1 MNKNWIHIII
11 LLAVGLIVVV
21 VIADYLSTR
30 PGKRPPNPFAFDI
43 SEYESVEDK
52 LISHR
57 ETRQIRITDTKAVHI
72 ASNGNNIFL
81 LTTDYLQTLTP
92 GGEEINSFSLEQA
105 PSSLFVYPDN
115 SIIIAFENRLEYYN
129 AEGNLLHRSDLAP
142 GNSLFTAVSAM
153 ENKIYVADAGNNQV
167 VVYDLS
173 LQYLDA
179 FKGES
184 GVSALHGFI
193 LPSKHF
199 DMAVNP
205 DNELWIVNPGL
216 HYIQNYAADGRFR
229 RQWGNP
235 SFTPEGFSG
244 CCNPSYI
251 TFLQD
256 GRFVTS
262 EKGLVRIKIYKE
274 SGILESVVA
283 SPEAF
288 KNGLK
293 APAITT
299 LENDIIVALDFDR
312 SMIRIFEPV

>member
-1 MNKNWIHIII
+1 MNKRWIHIIL
-11 LLAVGLIVVV
+11 LLAVGLIAVI

-30 PGKRPPNPFAFDI
+30 PGKRPPNPFAFDV
-43 SEYESVEDK
+43 SDYESVEES

-72 ASNGNNIFL
+72 ASNENNIFL
-81 LTTDYLQTLTP
+81 LTAGYLQTLTP
-92 GGEEINSFSLEQA
+92 RGEEINSISLGQA
-105 PSSLFVYPDN
+105 ATSLFAFPDN
-115 SIIIAFENRLEYYN
+115 SVIIAFENYLEYYS
-129 AEGNLLHRSDLAP
+129 AEGNLLHRSDSAP
-142 GNSLFTAVSAM
+142 DNALFTAVSTM
-153 ENKIYVADAGNNQV
+153 ENRIYVADAGNNQV
-167 VVYDLS
+167 VVYDLA
-173 LQYLDA
+173 LKYLDT

-193 LPSKHF
+193 LPSRHF
-199 DMAVNP
+199 DMAVNA

-229 RQWGNP
+229 RQWGKP

-251 TFLQD
+251 TFLHD

-293 APAITT
+293 APAIAT
-299 LENDIIVALDFDR
+299 LENDIVVALDFDR
-312 SMIRIFEPV
+312 SMIRIFEPK